1 MFFKNRSSFP
11 SRDHFYQFGE
21 IRSVTMVARQNCA
34 FVTFTSRPVAETA
47 AERSYNKLI
56 IKGRRLKILWG
67 KSQAEK
73 PKAGDDGGVRLTPV
87 PGLPGR
93 KFHLLQVM

>member
-1 MFFKNRSSFP
+1 M
-11 SRDHFYQFGE
+11 
-21 IRSVTMVARQNCA
+21 TMVTRQNCA
-34 FVTFTSRPVAETA
+34 FVTFTSRPAAETA

-56 IKGRRLKILWG
+56 IKGRRLKIMWG

-73 PKAGDDGGVRLTPV
+73 PKTSGEKGFNLTPV

-93 KFHLLQVM
+93 KFDSPKCLNSSLLCDINFPFNISFH